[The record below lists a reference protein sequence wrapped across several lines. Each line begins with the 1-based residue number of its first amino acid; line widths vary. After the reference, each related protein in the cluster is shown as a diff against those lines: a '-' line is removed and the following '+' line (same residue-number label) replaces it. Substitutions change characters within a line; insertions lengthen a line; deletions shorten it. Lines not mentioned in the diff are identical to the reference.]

1 MTDYKEEFIN
11 LLMST
16 RREGI
21 EYVIEDLEELGFFT
35 APASTNFHSNNEQ
48 GLLEHSLKVC
58 KVGLMLREQMI
69 LMNKDLENQ
78 LPLDSVIISTL
89 LHDVCK
95 SNIYKPAVKK
105 RKIKFGVWEEYKGYD
120 VDYSKFPL
128 GHGEKS
134 VIMLLRMGLDLSDE
148 EIMAIRWH
156 MTAWDLAFQSP
167 EMRANINTAREKTPL
182 CCLVQTAD
190 SLATNMLEQ
199 KPVL

>member
-1 MTDYKEEFIN
+1 M
-11 LLMST
+11 
-16 RREGI
+16 
-21 EYVIEDLEELGFFT
+21 
-35 APASTNFHSNNEQ
+35 
-48 GLLEHSLKVC
+48 
-58 KVGLMLREQMI
+58 
-69 LMNKDLENQ
+69 
-78 LPLDSVIISTL
+78 
-89 LHDVCK
+89 
-95 SNIYKPAVKK
+95 
-105 RKIKFGVWEEYKGYD
+105 WEEYKGYD

>member
-95 SNIYKPAVKK
+95 SNI
-105 RKIKFGVWEEYKGYD
+105 
-120 VDYSKFPL
+120 
-128 GHGEKS
+128 
-134 VIMLLRMGLDLSDE
+134 
-148 EIMAIRWH
+148 
-156 MTAWDLAFQSP
+156 
-167 EMRANINTAREKTPL
+167 
-182 CCLVQTAD
+182 
-190 SLATNMLEQ
+190 
-199 KPVL
+199 